1 MTTPSLDFPP
11 VAKKTPETNRRKLI
25 EEQRK
30 KARAKERRTT
40 ILTIVISSVIGIGLI
55 ASAVYFGQQDKADKI
70 PMDQIGLTTAEAAAC
85 DPPKDEPI
93 GEGATDEG
101 VKHTTARVQYA
112 IAPPSSGMHNPTPL
126 PGGNKNYYSRD
137 DNPSPEQAVHNL
149 EHGYVVVWYD
159 KKATAEQIELLRQ
172 IGDVAERKLLILPWT
187 REDFPDEKH
196 IVLTSWTIKQSC
208 KDVSG
213 AAIKDFFEKYG
224 GARSK
229 APEKN
234 AF

>member
-40 ILTIVISSVIGIGLI
+40 ILTIVLSSVIGIALI
-55 ASAVYFGQQDKADKI
+55 AGAVYFGQRDRADEI
-70 PMDQIGLTTAEAAAC
+70 PMEQIGMTSAEAAGC
-85 DPPKDEPI
+85 DAPKDEPL
-93 GEGATDEG
+93 GEGATDEAI
-101 VKHTTARVQYA
+101 KHTTSRVEYA
-112 IAPPSSGMHNPTPL
+112 VAPPSSGMHNPTPL
-126 PGGNKNYYSRD
+126 PGGNKSFYSRD
-137 DNPSPEQAVHNL
+137 DNPAPEQAVHNL

-159 KKATAEQIELLRQ
+159 NKATDQQVDLLRRV
-172 IGDVAERKLLILPWT
+172 GDAAERKLLILPWT
-187 REDFPDEKH
+187 RNDFPDDKH

-208 KDVSG
+208 RDVSG
-213 AAIKDFFEKYG
+213 AVIKKFFEDYG
-224 GARSK
+224 GAKSK